1 LCGGQWATIKAKP
14 CDKNLAWAVR
24 TNSLVG
30 LACAERRA
38 PVAPPTPPDGGRGAA
53 NSLAAIAA
61 HCTNRADKPP
71 PQLSKARRPAFSF
84 FHLRSGAWGAQR
96 LTRRPPTLA
105 LRPAHSLTTAS
116 TKEKSSCLF
125 ITHLR
130 QPASNNFGADKP
142 LTPTKNN
149 RAVTG

>member
-1 LCGGQWATIKAKP
+1 
-14 CDKNLAWAVR
+14 
-24 TNSLVG
+24 
-30 LACAERRA
+30 
-38 PVAPPTPPDGGRGAA
+38 
-53 NSLAAIAA
+53 LAAIATN
-61 HCTNRADKPP
+61 CTNLVSKLP
-71 PQLSKARRPAFSF
+71 PQLSEARRPAFSLIN
-84 FHLRSGAWGAQR
+84 LRSGAWGAQR
-96 LTRRPPTLA
+96 LSRRPPTLA